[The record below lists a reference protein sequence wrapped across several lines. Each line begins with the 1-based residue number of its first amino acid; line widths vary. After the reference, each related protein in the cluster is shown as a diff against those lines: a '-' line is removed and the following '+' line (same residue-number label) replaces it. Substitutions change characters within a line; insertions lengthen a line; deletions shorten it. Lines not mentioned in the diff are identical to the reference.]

1 MDEMTKQR
9 IFETKL
15 IMQKI
20 ENDGFDKYQGLIE
33 EALEWY
39 LLDCLEELDFER
51 LKKRMFETPKRR
63 IYLEH

>member
-1 MDEMTKQR
+1 MTKQR

-20 ENDGFDKYQGLIE
+20 QNDGFDKYQGLIE
-33 EALEWY
+33 EALEWF

>member
-1 MDEMTKQR
+1 MTKQR

-15 IMQKI
+15 IMQRI
-20 ENDGFDKYQGLIE
+20 EKDGFDKHQGLIE
-33 EALEWY
+33 EALEWF
-39 LLDCLEELDFER
+39 LLDCLDELDFER

>member
-20 ENDGFDKYQGLIE
+20 QNDGFDKHKALLE
-33 EALEWY
+33 EALEWF

>member
-1 MDEMTKQR
+1 MTKQR